1 MSFKKFFS
9 LSLILLAVSVA
20 GCTGSFDNLP
30 YNISST
36 DYANLSGI
44 IEDNLNQL
52 SCVNQTA
59 SASSTGSVINGRV
72 KVEISHDLF
81 FNGQNV
87 NSKFMYLIDSK
98 RTPEKFFPKYS
109 DFVPDIF
116 GTYYLYVDTTTG
128 RIYTSPT
135 INITVDEEL
144 HDGFFTDSDWRWLY
158 SAVTKCYDYSLV
170 NSNVCSSLS
179 IEKFAESIEGNNYI
193 RDAQCLTDQKNRH
206 WWSQMNLIY
215 DGKVRSDP
223 ESSEEATLVV
233 SLHDYED
240 TLLYYA
246 YFPVDLSGSEDVYL
260 PITLPYFYEGAW
272 LDVYL
277 PNGTQSHS
285 IDVRNFAQCNQNA
298 VCDDNEF
305 FETCPSDCALESQ
318 YPQKSNWI
326 LYAALAGL
334 IGYGAFKL
342 FGKKKRIVK

>member
-1 MSFKKFFS
+1 MKKTIAVMLAFLL
-9 LSLILLAVSVA
+9 LSIGAYA
-20 GCTGSFDNLP
+20 QTETGLR
-30 YNISST
+30 YVT
-36 DYANLSGI
+36 DLKIDPASGVFEYIDLDVVPGSGI
-44 IEDNLNQL
+44 SE
-52 SCVNQTA
+52 A
-59 SASSTGSVINGRV
+59 
-72 KVEISHDLF
+72 
-81 FNGQNV
+81 
-87 NSKFMYLIDSK
+87 
-98 RTPEKFFPKYS
+98 
-109 DFVPDIF
+109 
-116 GTYYLYVDTTTG
+116 
-128 RIYTSPT
+128 
-135 INITVDEEL
+135 
-144 HDGFFTDSDWRWLY
+144 
-158 SAVTKCYDYSLV
+158 
-170 NSNVCSSLS
+170 
-179 IEKFAESIEGNNYI
+179 
-193 RDAQCLTDQKNRH
+193 
-206 WWSQMNLIY
+206 
-215 DGKVRSDP
+215 
-223 ESSEEATLVV
+223 SEESGLVV

-285 IDVRNFAQCNQNA
+285 IDVRNVAQCNQNA